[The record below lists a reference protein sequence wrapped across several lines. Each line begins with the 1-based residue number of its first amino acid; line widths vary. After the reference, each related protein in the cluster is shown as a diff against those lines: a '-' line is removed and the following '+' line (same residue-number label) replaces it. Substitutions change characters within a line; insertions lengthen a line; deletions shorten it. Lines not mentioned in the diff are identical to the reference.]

1 MEVMDV
7 DPGRPRGAA
16 WRDPL
21 SMGFTAHRQVL
32 LLKLRWHERRQTR
45 PASMRLRRHRVS
57 PGQR

>member
-1 MEVMDV
+1 MDV